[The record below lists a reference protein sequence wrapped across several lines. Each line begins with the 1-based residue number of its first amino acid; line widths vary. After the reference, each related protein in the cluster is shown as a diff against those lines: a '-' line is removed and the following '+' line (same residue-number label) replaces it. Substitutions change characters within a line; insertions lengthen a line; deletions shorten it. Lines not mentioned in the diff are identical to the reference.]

1 MPPSAFSVASFGLA
15 LSFLTRLNLPARVFT
30 KGDSGKSGQ
39 PHTDDTA
46 MVAAMS
52 AAVLWYPVVGLLVG
66 MLCVVPVLGLML
78 LGAQGG
84 LGGIGALSASMPST
98 LSWLGAWLYVLTG
111 FVLTRGLHWDG
122 LADITDAWGSGAQ
135 GARFWD
141 IAKDSRL
148 GAFGAMGQLFAF
160 SGLLI
165 AAQGHVAQYQ
175 WLPLIWA
182 CATGRLAAVLLA
194 AHCSPRDPHSLGGM
208 ACAGSTKA
216 RAYGWGA
223 IFAVSTCF
231 LWGLGA
237 VVLLIVLLG
246 GLVYFLTLLAKQHQG
261 CNGDF
266 LGTVI
271 VGAELCC
278 LVALLL

>member
-1 MPPSAFSVASFGLA
+1 
-15 LSFLTRLNLPARVFT
+15 
-30 KGDSGKSGQ
+30 
-39 PHTDDTA
+39 
-46 MVAAMS
+46 MS
-52 AAVLWYPVVGLLVG
+52 ASVLWYPVVGLLVG
-66 MLCVVPVLGLML
+66 ALCVVPALGLVL
-78 LGAQGG
+78 VGGFGAAGV
-84 LGGIGALSASMPST
+84 AASLAGT

-111 FVLTRGLHWDG
+111 FVLTRGMHWDG

-135 GARFWD
+135 GSRFWD

-148 GAFGAMGQLFAF
+148 GAFGAMGQLLAF

-165 AAQGHVAQYQ
+165 TAQGHIAQLQ

-182 CATGRLAAVLLA
+182 CGVGRLAAVLLA
-194 AHCSPRDPHSLGGM
+194 AHCSPRAPQSLGSV

-216 RAYGWGA
+216 RAYGWSVVFA
-223 IFAVSTCF
+223 IATCA
-231 LWGLGA
+231 LWGFGA
-237 VVLLIVLLG
+237 LVLLIVLLG
-246 GLVYFLTLLAKQHQG
+246 GLLFFLALLARQHQG